1 MSVKLKVLHEV
12 PLFSHLSPNQ
22 LKKIAQLLHQQK
34 FSKKTVI
41 FTEKEYGNAF
51 YIILSGMVKIYKLAP
66 DGRRKILA
74 ILRENDFFGEMAE
87 LDKTER
93 SAYAEA
99 FTDTE
104 LLKVKRKDFEIFL
117 KTNPHIMFEM
127 LQTLSARL
135 RRADEE
141 IKNLVSQ
148 TVSGRIAYTILDLA
162 KKYGKKTKEGIRI
175 SFPLTHQEIAELV
188 GNPREVVTKT
198 INEFEKRDYL
208 LDKEKYLILANREAL
223 EKIVLEGKKI

>member
-1 MSVKLKVLHEV
+1 MSATMKVLHAV
-12 PLFSHLSPNQ
+12 PLFSQLNPSQ
-22 LKKIAQLLHQQK
+22 LKKISELLHYQK
-34 FSKKTVI
+34 FSKRSMI
-41 FTEKEYGNAF
+41 FTEQEYGDAF
-51 YIILSGMVKIYKLAP
+51 YIILAGMVKIFKLAP

-87 LDKTER
+87 LDKTVR
-93 SAYAEA
+93 SANAEA

-104 LLKVKRKDFEIFL
+104 LLKVKKKDFAFFL
-117 KTNPHIMFEM
+117 TTNPRVMFEM
-127 LQTLSARL
+127 LQTLSTRL

-162 KKYGKKTKEGIRI
+162 KKYGKKTTEGIRI
-175 SFPLTHQEIAELV
+175 TFQLTHQEIAELA
-188 GNPREVVTKT
+188 GSPREVVTKT

-208 LDKEKYLILANREAL
+208 QDKEKHLTLLNKEAL
-223 EKIVLEGKKI
+223 ERIVLEGRKM

>member
-1 MSVKLKVLHEV
+1 MSVTLNLLQEV
-12 PLFSHLSPNQ
+12 PLFSRLSSSE
-22 LKKIAQLLHQQK
+22 LKRVSQLLHLQK
-34 FSKKTVI
+34 FPKKTVI
-41 FTEKEYGNAF
+41 FTEKEYGDAF
-51 YIILSGMVKIYKLAP
+51 YIILLGMVRIFKLAP
-66 DGRRKILA
+66 NGRRKVLA
-74 ILRENDFFGEMAE
+74 ILKENDFFGEMAE
-87 LDKTER
+87 LDKAER

-117 KTNPHIMFEM
+117 KTNPHIMLVM

-162 KKYGKKTKEGIRI
+162 KKYGKKTKEGIKI
-175 SFPLTHQEIAELV
+175 AFPLTHQEISELV

-198 INEFEKRDYL
+198 INEFEKRNYL
-208 LDKEKYLILANREAL
+208 LDREKYLILTNKQAL